1 MIETWNTSNACW
13 DWNTL
18 LDEVTYLIQLEITWA
33 SAKNELVFA
42 LSLCKPRCA
51 LQIYHTTEGCS
62 GSSAN
67 FESLCDQFGW
77 FQFYK
82 ALSWPKKFC
91 LEMIHNGLKFEML
104 APW

>member
-42 LSLCKPRCA
+42 LSLSKPRCA

-67 FESLCDQFGW
+67 FESLCDQFGR
-77 FQFYK
+77 FKFY
-82 ALSWPKKFC
+82 
-91 LEMIHNGLKFEML
+91 
-104 APW
+104 